1 MDVNSVF
8 LNGFLKDEV
17 YVKKPPGFENEKFP
31 NYVFKLR
38 KALYGLRQL
47 VLGMKSLVIFNQ
59 EWFYLRFP
67 SKPKESHLNVVK
79 RIFKYLSGTITLGL
93 FYPITNAFDLVV
105 YSDADYA
112 GCQSYRKSTSGV
124 GAYLGQSL
132 VSWLSKK
139 QTYVG

>member
-1 MDVNSVF
+1 MIGNLLYLSSYRPNIMNSVC
-8 LNGFLKDEV
+8 V
-17 YVKKPPGFENEKFP
+17 C
-31 NYVFKLR
+31 
-38 KALYGLRQL
+38 A
-47 VLGMKSLVIFNQ
+47 
-59 EWFYLRFP
+59 RFA
-67 SKPKESHLNVVK
+67 SKPKESRLNVVK

-139 QTYVG
+139 QTYVALSTAEGKYLAAVSYC